1 MDKRFIIVG
10 IQIVLI
16 FTIVIIVTL
25 FIQLNNAIKLEKRI
39 SRYSVRYDNSRDN
52 TSMFDKVL
60 KKYLSFIKKQRKKI
74 RKLFP
79 TLVKR
84 YEKYVA
90 SDNIKAA
97 DYVTNKIF
105 ISCLFVL
112 LTIIANII
120 QSKLVT
126 IWQLLFSMA
135 FGFFI
140 LDLVLII
147 QRKFNKKKIENEM
160 LRAIIIMNNA
170 FKSGKSTI
178 QAVEIASRKLPN
190 PVGYE
195 FKKIYEEM
203 QYGMSVDTVFDR
215 FSKRVNIEE
224 AEYLSSSLTILN
236 RTGGNIVAVF
246 DSIEKTLFDKKKL
259 KEELKNTT
267 TVSKLVVRIM
277 LIVPLVF
284 ILLIY
289 LFDPNYFDPFFESTL
304 GYIFV
309 AIAFILFIIYAY
321 LLDRIVRVDY

>member
-25 FIQLNNAIKLEKRI
+25 FIRLNNAIKLEKRI

-97 DYVTNKIF
+97 DYVTNKIV

-195 FKKIYEEM
+195 FKKIYEE
-203 QYGMSVDTVFDR
+203 
-215 FSKRVNIEE
+215 
-224 AEYLSSSLTILN
+224 SS
-236 RTGGNIVAVF
+236 F
-246 DSIEKTLFDKKKL
+246 KC
-259 KEELKNTT
+259 
-267 TVSKLVVRIM
+267 
-277 LIVPLVF
+277 
-284 ILLIY
+284 
-289 LFDPNYFDPFFESTL
+289 FF
-304 GYIFV
+304 
-309 AIAFILFIIYAY
+309 
-321 LLDRIVRVDY
+321 

>member
-25 FIQLNNAIKLEKRI
+25 FIRLNNAVKLEKRI

-97 DYVTNKIF
+97 DYVTNKIV

-236 RTGGNIVAVF
+236 KTGGNIVAVF

-289 LFDPNYFDPFFESTL
+289 
-304 GYIFV
+304 
-309 AIAFILFIIYAY
+309 
-321 LLDRIVRVDY
+321 

>member
-25 FIQLNNAIKLEKRI
+25 FIRLNNAIKLEKRI

-97 DYVTNKIF
+97 DYVTNKIV

-215 FSKRVNIEE
+215 FLR
-224 AEYLSSSLTILN
+224 
-236 RTGGNIVAVF
+236 G
-246 DSIEKTLFDKKKL
+246 
-259 KEELKNTT
+259 
-267 TVSKLVVRIM
+267 
-277 LIVPLVF
+277 LI
-284 ILLIY
+284 
-289 LFDPNYFDPFFESTL
+289 
-304 GYIFV
+304 
-309 AIAFILFIIYAY
+309 
-321 LLDRIVRVDY
+321 

>member
-25 FIQLNNAIKLEKRI
+25 FIRLNNAIKLEKRI

-97 DYVTNKIF
+97 DYVTNKIV

-284 ILLIY
+284 ILI
-289 LFDPNYFDPFFESTL
+289 
-304 GYIFV
+304 
-309 AIAFILFIIYAY
+309 
-321 LLDRIVRVDY
+321 